1 MNDNI
6 PEMKEAFGNNP
17 RKVFASK
24 YFDDRNSWWIDVDSG
39 EGPLTLDEAITHC
52 YDVAEKKKDCE
63 ACCMEHLMLA
73 RLLEELKDRR
83 KAEAVQKAIDS
94 GLAPVEGGEA

>member
-1 MNDNI
+1 
-6 PEMKEAFGNNP
+6 MKEAFGNNP